1 MHFSVGML
9 SFPIIKGGKRGGII
23 KVPKTHT
30 HTQRPGARLLLKT
43 GRREKGAVEA
53 LGAAEEGSLGRKQAP
68 ERQRACAEG
77 SMGGG
82 GVLTWG
88 TAGARPACCPTSSP
102 FPALSEEG
110 RGRGGGPGR
119 FRRVGVAETRW
130 GKPARNCHTMPLYQE
145 FPGPGWGWRR
155 GAEGGGGRL
164 SPWGPCLA
172 PPPAQVCPPSSAAAS
187 PDWGRGRRAGGAAF

>member
-1 MHFSVGML
+1 MEL
-9 SFPIIKGGKRGGII
+9 SRYLK
-23 KVPKTHT
+23 HT
-30 HTQRPGARLLLKT
+30 HTQRPGARLRLKT

-68 ERQRACAEG
+68 ERERACAEG

-82 GVLTWG
+82 GVV
-88 TAGARPACCPTSSP
+88 SSP
-102 FPALSEEG
+102 GG
-110 RGRGGGPGR
+110 RREPGPLAVLLPPHSQHSVRRGGGGEAAQAAS
-119 FRRVGVAETRW
+119 RRVGVAETRW

-155 GAEGGGGRL
+155 GTEGWGGRL

-172 PPPAQVCPPSSAAAS
+172 PPPAQVCPPSSAAAG
-187 PDWGRGRRAGGAAF
+187 PEWGRGRRAGGTAF